1 MAYFIFCIAQL
12 QGIKKEN
19 SGRIAEM
26 GQITD
31 QGFEKK
37 KKTNTENITRTKSKV
52 LEDHN

>member
-31 QGFEKK
+31 QGFEK
-37 KKTNTENITRTKSKV
+37 
-52 LEDHN
+52 